1 MCRFISNINLQ
12 RKRSHLLISV
22 IYLSAVILLGCQG
35 KLYIFST
42 PPSELIHTAD
52 EAFDSAAAIIL
63 RGDTPE
69 QIKNTDTK
77 RQELYNGAIAL
88 YTETVVKD
96 SNGIY
101 AQRAHLE
108 IAKIYMRRYQFNKA
122 IEHYQAILKLA
133 NIGYYPSLAKD
144 GIANIRKNREIVKD
158 QLAKYHNVK
167 TIYNK
172 TPSDQTLNLAVESL
186 YRLAQTYEEME
197 DFPEAIRTYQRI
209 VEEFPKHD
217 KAPQA
222 QFQIGNIY
230 FYGLY
235 DYTIA
240 GGWGAFVAVHKNYP
254 NSKEA
259 KEVFVLLKKAEKLLR
274 EIFDLQ
280 RKIQWYIS
288 EKSQNYNYSDRRG
301 AGMSPLGLDEN
312 RLIQYFQI
320 IAKNWVE
327 MRNYPRAVQTYKTLV
342 AEMFHKRNI
351 SYKSSVV
358 ADALYNIANL
368 YQQNK
373 QFERAIHAYNNLFK
387 KVPQPSNWISKSI
400 YQQAVCYHA
409 IQKYSDAYK
418 GFKTYIQFAQNDNDT
433 SYLQKAEQIVHQFEQ
448 DQDKDGFYFY
458 EEQENGTSDQDP
470 NSQPRKGN

>member
-12 RKRSHLLISV
+12 RKRSHLFISV
-22 IYLSAVILLGCQG
+22 IYLSAVIFLGCKG

-52 EAFDSAAAIIL
+52 EAFDSADAIIL
-63 RGDTPE
+63 RGDTPK
-69 QIKNTDTK
+69 QIENTDTK
-77 RQELYNGAIAL
+77 RQEFYNGAIAL

-108 IAKIYMRRYQFNKA
+108 IAKIYIRRYQFNKA

-133 NIGYYPSLAKD
+133 DIGYYPSLAKK
-144 GIANIRKNREIVKD
+144 GIANIRKNREIVKN
-158 QLAKYHNVK
+158 QLAKYHNAK

-172 TPSDQTLNLAVESL
+172 TPSEMSFNAAVESL
-186 YRLAQTYEEME
+186 YWMAQAYEEME

-230 FYGLY
+230 FYDLY
-235 DYTIA
+235 DYATA

-280 RKIQWYIS
+280 REIQRYLS
-288 EKSQNYNYSDRRG
+288 KKSQKFNYSDRRV
-301 AGMSPLGLDEN
+301 AGISEKEGSEDLI
-312 RLIQYFQI
+312 IQYFQI

-351 SYKSSVV
+351 SYKKFVA

-387 KVPQPSNWISKSI
+387 KVSKPSNWIRKSI

-418 GFKTYIQFAQNDNDT
+418 GFKTYIRFAQNDT
-433 SYLQKAEQIVHQFEQ
+433 SFLQKAEQIVRQFER
-448 DQDKDGFYFY
+448 D
-458 EEQENGTSDQDP
+458 
-470 NSQPRKGN
+470 